1 MQYASRTTRPN
12 IAAGFTI
19 VELLIVIV
27 VIGIL
32 AAITIVSFN
41 GVQSKAQASATQSA
55 LSQANK
61 KLATYVVENL
71 TYPADQT
78 AFNTLIPNT
87 GATTFQYSAST
98 GPNYYCVTATTATTS
113 YKADSTN
120 TAPVSGACAGHGTGG
135 VAPITNLITN
145 PSFEAGTTG
154 WTVSSNMTQSYM
166 TSGGYSGAAYY
177 RATRTALAAIGLYS
191 PNAAINTTD
200 IYTGTIYARA
210 LAGRQFS
217 LRLRWYDSVG
227 GVVNPDVIM
236 SATATG
242 NWQRL
247 TLTTPSA
254 APAGAV
260 TLGFHTLL
268 TTTNAT
274 ATDTLDIDAV
284 MLTSGSGTHT
294 YADPTTTA
302 SWVWSGTANAST
314 SFGPDL

>member
-1 MQYASRTTRPN
+1 MQYARKTTRPN
-12 IAAGFTI
+12 ISAGFTI

-41 GVQSKAQASATQSA
+41 GVQSRAQASATQSA

-61 KLATYVVENL
+61 KLATYIVENL

-98 GPNYYCVTATTATTS
+98 GPNYYCITATTASTS
-113 YKADSTN
+113 YKSDSTN
-120 TAPVSGACAGHGTGG
+120 TAPASGACAGHAVGGGT
-135 VAPITNLITN
+135 VITNLITN
-145 PSFEAGTTG
+145 PSFEASQAG
-154 WTVSSNMTQSYM
+154 WTSSSNMTASYM
-166 TSGGYSGAAYY
+166 PSGGYSGAAYY

-191 PNAAINTTD
+191 PAAAINTTD
-200 IYTGTIYARA
+200 IYTGTVYARA

-217 LRLRWYDSVG
+217 LRLRWYDSAA
-227 GVVNPDVIM
+227 VVLRDDTM
-236 SATATG
+236 SAIATG

-247 TLTTPSA
+247 TLITPSA

-260 TLGFHTLL
+260 TLGLHTLL

-274 ATDTLDIDAV
+274 ATDTLDIDAA
-284 MLTSGSGTHT
+284 MLTSGSGAHT
-294 YADPTTTA
+294 YADPTTAA
-302 SWVWSGTANAST
+302 SWVWTGTANAST

>member
-1 MQYASRTTRPN
+1 MQYASKTTRPN

-61 KLATYVVENL
+61 KLATYIVENL

-98 GPNYYCVTATTATTS
+98 GPNYYCVTATTAATS

-120 TAPVSGACAGHGTGG
+120 TAPVSGACAGHAAGGG
-135 VAPITNLITN
+135 VVITNLITN

-154 WTVSSNMTQSYM
+154 WTVSSNMTPSYM

-200 IYTGTIYARA
+200 VYTGTIYARA

-227 GVVNPDVIM
+227 GVVTPDVTT
-236 SATATG
+236 SALATG
-242 NWQRL
+242 SWQRL
-247 TLTTPSA
+247 TLTTPT

-260 TLGFHTLL
+260 ALGFHTLL

-274 ATDTLDIDAV
+274 ATDTLDIDAA
-284 MLTSGSGTHT
+284 MLTSGAATHT
-294 YADPTTTA
+294 YADPATAA
-302 SWVWSGTANAST
+302 SWVWTGTANAST

>member
-1 MQYASRTTRPN
+1 MQYASKTTRPN
-12 IAAGFTI
+12 VSPGFTI

-32 AAITIVSFN
+32 AAITIVAFN
-41 GVQSKAQASATQSA
+41 GVQNRAQASASQSS
-55 LSQANK
+55 LGQANK
-61 KLATYVVENL
+61 KLATYIVDNL
-71 TYPADQT
+71 NYPADQT

-98 GPNYYCVTATTATTS
+98 SPNYYCITATTGTVT

-120 TAPVSGACAGHGTGG
+120 NAPVSGACAGHGTGG
-135 VAPITNLITN
+135 VAPITNLMTN

-191 PNAAINTTD
+191 PAAAINTTD
-200 IYTGTIYARA
+200 VYTGTIYARA

-217 LRLRWYDSVG
+217 LRLRWYDSAAAVLR
-227 GVVNPDVIM
+227 DDIM